1 MGGIKMKRYEHPSYG
16 MMSITRYCGGNGNFF
31 GNDLPMEGS
40 GGIEIE
46 LKESTLERNAN
57 GLHCDS
63 FNPGRLKFRV
73 RMSHLQF
80 AELITNMNTTGVPV
94 TITNI
99 GTERLDDPPILNKR
113 EVFDEEAEEVVSK
126 TKQRAN
132 DIIAKIQNLFES
144 KKSLT
149 KKDKEEILRELNQ
162 LRMATFDHLPFMQKM
177 FNEQMNESVISAKA
191 NIAVFI
197 EQKRLALKTLKEE
210 NNVRNRNKQ
219 ST

>member
-1 MGGIKMKRYEHPSYG
+1 MKHPSYG
-16 MMSITRYCGGNGNFF
+16 MMSISRYYGGDGNFF
-31 GNDLPMEGS
+31 GNDLPMVGS
-40 GGIEIE
+40 GGIEIV
-46 LKESTLERNAN
+46 LKEATLERNAN

-63 FNPGRLKFRV
+63 FNPGKLKFRV
-73 RMSHLQF
+73 KMSHLQF

-113 EVFDEEAEEVVSK
+113 EIFNEEAEEVVSK

-132 DIIAKIQNLFES
+132 DIIAKVQNLFES

-149 KKDKEEILRELNQ
+149 KKDKEEILSELNQ

-177 FNEQMNESVISAKA
+177 FNEQMNKSVVSAKA
-191 NIAVFI
+191 NIAAFI
-197 EQKRLALKTLKEE
+197 EQRRLALKALKEE
-210 NNVRNRNKQ
+210 NNVRDRNKQ

>member
-1 MGGIKMKRYEHPSYG
+1 MKRYEHPSYG

-63 FNPGRLKFRV
+63 FNPGKLKFRV
-73 RMSHLQF
+73 KMSHLQF

-132 DIIAKIQNLFES
+132 DIIAKVQNLFES

-191 NIAVFI
+191 NIAAFV
-197 EQKRLALKTLKEE
+197 EQRRLALKALKEE
-210 NNVRNRNKQ
+210 NKC
-219 ST
+219 T

>member
-1 MGGIKMKRYEHPSYG
+1 
-16 MMSITRYCGGNGNFF
+16 MSISRYYGGDGNFF
-31 GNDLPMEGS
+31 GNDLPMVGS
-40 GGIEIE
+40 GGIEIV
-46 LKESTLERNAN
+46 LKEATLERNAN

-63 FNPGRLKFRV
+63 FNPGKLKFRV
-73 RMSHLQF
+73 KMSHLQF

-99 GTERLDDPPILNKR
+99 GTEILDDPPILNKR

-132 DIIAKIQNLFES
+132 DIIAKVQNLFES

-191 NIAVFI
+191 NIAAFI
-197 EQKRLALKTLKEE
+197 EQKRLALKALKEE
-210 NNVRNRNKQ
+210 NKECM
-219 ST
+219 

>member
-40 GGIEIE
+40 GGIEIV
-46 LKESTLERNAN
+46 LKEATLERNAN

-63 FNPGRLKFRV
+63 FNPGKLKFRV
-73 RMSHLQF
+73 KMSHLQF

-191 NIAVFI
+191 NIAAFI

-210 NNVRNRNKQ
+210 NKCM
-219 ST
+219 